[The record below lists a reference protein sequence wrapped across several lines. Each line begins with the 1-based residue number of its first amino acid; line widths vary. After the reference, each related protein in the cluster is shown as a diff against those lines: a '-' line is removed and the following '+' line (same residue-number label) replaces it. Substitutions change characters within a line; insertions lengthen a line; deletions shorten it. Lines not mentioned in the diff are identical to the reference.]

1 MEGGAKIRVEIE
13 FVGRDA
19 PPLHSRIPT
28 FKNDLNREV
37 THYCGRLFKLNVQ
50 VWTPAYGTKI
60 GFIIILFLS

>member
-28 FKNDLNREV
+28 FKSDFNREV
-37 THYCGRLFKLNVQ
+37 THYCGRLFELNIQ